1 MIDQFLN
8 ELTNTLP
15 GFSNLQFLLTILVAF
30 LGGLV
35 RGYTGF
41 AGALLLLP
49 GFVLIMGPLPALN
62 VVVISGMV
70 GQLLILPN
78 AVKNAQKKIVSFYGI
93 GIFIGVYLGLFFL
106 FQRDIPDI
114 TFYMGIFIIIAT
126 IILLSGWKYK
136 GKYSAGK
143 ASTIGSG
150 IGFFAGFFG
159 VPTGPLTG
167 LFFLSQNEPTKIIHA
182 NIQCTVI
189 LTVVAF
195 FSYFYLIEGYEQ
207 DYLFLGLLMSIPLSI
222 GLKCGQLLFKVLSE
236 NIFRPITYTCLI
248 IIGAVLS
255 FNAYN

>member
-1 MIDQFLN
+1 MIEQLLN
-8 ELTNTLP
+8 ELLNILP
-15 GFSNLQFLLTILVAF
+15 GFSYIQFSSTILVAF
-30 LGGLV
+30 LGGLI

-49 GFVLIMGPLPALN
+49 GFVFIMGPLPALN
-62 VVVISGMV
+62 VVVISGMI

-106 FQRDIPDI
+106 FQREIPDI
-114 TFYMGIFIIIAT
+114 TFFMGIFIIVAT
-126 IILLSGWKYK
+126 VILMSGWKYN
-136 GKYSAGK
+136 GKSSPVI

-189 LTVVAF
+189 LTVIAF

-207 DYLFLGLLMSIPLSI
+207 DYLFLGLLMSIPLAI
-222 GLKCGQLLFKVLSE
+222 GLKCGQLLFKVLPE
-236 NIFRPITYTCLI
+236 NIFKPITYACLI
-248 IIGAVLS
+248 IIGATLS
-255 FNAYN
+255 FNAYI